1 MLFLAIRISFCFAV
15 SKSVLY
21 DELMKD
27 GDAKTIIKEFKKNP
41 DMNRIRIGDDK
52 DSLIMRAIKYD
63 RPEEIIR
70 LLLKADVKL
79 SSKNK
84 YGQTALMYAC
94 EYSSDRGVLEL
105 ILKKSGSKS
114 AVRKKILKADKRGLS
129 ALDRARKNPD
139 SSVSDLITSYLT
151 EDDLNKASA
160 PTVILSED
168 GVQSVTHS
176 EEPESLSNAAEPAE
190 LPAEEVAAEEENVP
204 APDVKPEEPEVTE
217 TAAVTEQNGT
227 EESGAEIPENI
238 PPAEENSVDKY
249 KKTYL
254 YDYMLPETLPAAEDS
269 SAEPEKLAEIKN
281 PDKRDKN
288 GRTALMKAVKSGND
302 WEIRSLLKSGADVNI
317 SDSDGWTALMY
328 AVRYQNSLDTVN
340 ILLKNGAN
348 IQSVNKYGY
357 SALQLAASY
366 SSNPDVLK
374 KLLSLY
380 PSGTNEIFRAFV
392 LSLSSSPENLV
403 AQFVK
408 IEAFIDFGVPLNR
421 FYEGKTPLMYA
432 AEFSSST
439 KIIKLLLD
447 NGAVPA
453 IRSAEGK
460 TAFEYAKLN
469 TQLEHD
475 ETYWSLNSR

>member
-176 EEPESLSNAAEPAE
+176 EEPESVSNAAEPAE
-190 LPAEEVAAEEENVP
+190 LPAEEVAAEEKNVP

-217 TAAVTEQNGT
+217 TAAVTEQTDT

-392 LSLSSSPENLV
+392 LSLSSSPENLA
-403 AQFVK
+403 AQFAK

-439 KIIKLLLD
+439 KILKLLLD

>member
-340 ILLKNGAN
+340 ILLKNGAD

-366 SSNPDVLK
+366 SNNPDVLK

-403 AQFVK
+403 AQFAK
-408 IEAFIDFGVPLNR
+408 IEAFIDLGVPLNR

>member
-168 GVQSVTHS
+168 GVQSVTYS

-190 LPAEEVAAEEENVP
+190 LPAEEVAAEEKNVP

-340 ILLKNGAN
+340 ILLKNGAD

-392 LSLSSSPENLV
+392 LSLSSSPENLA
-403 AQFVK
+403 AQFAK

-439 KIIKLLLD
+439 QIIKLLLD

>member
-41 DMNRIRIGDDK
+41 DMNRIRIDDDK

-176 EEPESLSNAAEPAE
+176 EEPESVSNAAEPAE

-217 TAAVTEQNGT
+217 TAALTEQNGT
-227 EESGAEIPENI
+227 EESDAEIPENI
-238 PPAEENSVDKY
+238 PPAEENPVDKY

-254 YDYMLPETLPAAEDS
+254 YDYMLPENLPAAEDS

-340 ILLKNGAN
+340 ILLKNGAD
-348 IQSVNKYGY
+348 IQNVNKYGY

-403 AQFVK
+403 AQFAK

-439 KIIKLLLD
+439 KILKLLLD

>member
-27 GDAKTIIKEFKKNP
+27 GDVKTIIKEFKKNP

-114 AVRKKILKADKRGLS
+114 ALRKKILKADKRGLS

-176 EEPESLSNAAEPAE
+176 EEPESVSNAAEPAE
-190 LPAEEVAAEEENVP
+190 LPAEEVAAEEKNVP

-217 TAAVTEQNGT
+217 TAAVTEQTDT
-227 EESGAEIPENI
+227 EKSGAEIPENI

-340 ILLKNGAN
+340 ILLKNGAD

-403 AQFVK
+403 AQFAK